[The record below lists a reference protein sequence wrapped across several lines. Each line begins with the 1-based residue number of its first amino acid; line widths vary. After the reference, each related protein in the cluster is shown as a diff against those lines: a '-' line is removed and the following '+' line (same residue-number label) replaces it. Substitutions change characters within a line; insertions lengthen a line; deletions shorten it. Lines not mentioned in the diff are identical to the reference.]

1 LLRGILFDL
10 DDTLYEYAPCNE
22 AGLAAAYEVAGKGPW
37 DSPEGFRR
45 AHDSVRQELARELA
59 GHAASH
65 DRILFF
71 KRMIERAAG
80 APDPDR
86 TLSMYTAYWE
96 RFLETMRP
104 APRAHE
110 VLAELC
116 ASRPLALVSNHTTR
130 AQLRKITRLGL
141 APYFRGIVTSED
153 AGAEKP
159 DPRPFERALESLGI
173 PASEA
178 VMIGDDPRSDLE
190 GARACGLKTLWVRT
204 FRSEPAAECDG
215 AVDELAELPGHPLL
229 TAEKPPADRR

>member
-10 DDTLYEYAPCNE
+10 DDTIYEYAPCNE
-22 AGLAAAYEVAGKGPW
+22 TALAAAYEAAGDGLW
-37 DSPEGFRR
+37 SSPEEFRSL
-45 AHDSVRQELARELA
+45 HDGVRHELARELA

-80 APDPDR
+80 APDPER

-110 VLAELC
+110 VLAQLS

-130 AQLRKITRLGL
+130 AQLRKVTRLGL
-141 APYFRGIVTSED
+141 APYFRVIVTSED

-159 DPRPFERALESLGI
+159 AARPFECALEGLGI
-173 PASEA
+173 PPSEA
-178 VMIGDDPRSDLE
+178 VMIGDDPRSDLQ
-190 GARACGLKTLWVRT
+190 GARALGMKTIWARA
-204 FRSEPAAECDG
+204 FRKEPVPECDG
-215 AVDELAELPGHPLL
+215 YVRELAELLEHPLL
-229 TAEKPPADRR
+229 ADGQARAER